1 MRAATRKAVIIFTAS
16 VLAISICFHAPGAIA
31 QPDKYSKM
39 APVDQYLMERNAE
52 ILLARSAAPD
62 SISSDATILVLG
74 RQGYETAAQGRNGFV
89 CLVERSWM
97 AAFDAPEYW
106 NPKVRGAECLNS
118 EAGRS
123 ILPIA
128 NLRTTMVMAGHSKA
142 EILSALKAAYEKK
155 QLPDLENGAM
165 AFMMSKSAYLFD
177 AGDHN
182 GQHVMI
188 YTALEDGKDWGA
200 WASGSPV
207 FSGPYWFLPSKEPS
221 QTKGL
226 PPILVFAVAVA
237 KWSDQTVAPVH
248 QE

>member
-1 MRAATRKAVIIFTAS
+1 MRTATRKTVIDVLAS
-16 VLAISICFHAPGAIA
+16 VLAISFCLHAPRSAA
-31 QPDKYSKM
+31 QSDKYSKM
-39 APVDQYLMERNAE
+39 APVEQYLMDRNTE

-74 RQGYETAAQGRNGFV
+74 RQGYETAAKGKNGFV

-97 AAFDAPEYW
+97 AAFDLPEFW
-106 NPKVRGAECLNS
+106 NPKVRGAECLNPQ
-118 EAGRS
+118 AGRS

-128 NLRTTMVMAGHSKA
+128 DLRTTMVMAGHSKV
-142 EILSALKAAYEKK
+142 EILSALKAAYDKK
-155 QLPDLENGAM
+155 QLPNLENGAM

-182 GQHVMI
+182 GPHVMI

-207 FSGPYWFLPSKEPS
+207 FSGPYWFLSSKEPS

-237 KWSDQTVAPVH
+237 KWSDGTVAPVH